1 MLRRSRTGATP
12 ATLEVLRAAGRSI
25 ATPQLRRIAQRGRI
39 EPLAGQQAE
48 QLAVWEGEGGA
59 MPAVPVAQARS

>member
-1 MLRRSRTGATP
+1 MP

-25 ATPQLRRIAQRGRI
+25 ATPQPRRIAQRGRI
-39 EPLAGQQAE
+39 EQQVVQQAG

-59 MPAVPVAQARS
+59 MPVVPVAKARA